1 MDFLTAALCLCIG
14 NCVAWLL
21 ALYTENG
28 APRLLWNLFL
38 GIAGAFLSALAIQA
52 LGLAGGVI
60 WLLAVGP
67 VAALVTIGAGQA
79 GWRAVKGRGDGRGG

>member
-38 GIAGAFLSALAIQA
+38 GILGAFLAGLAIEA
-52 LGLAGGVI
+52 LGLSGGVI
-60 WLLAVGP
+60 WLLAAGP
-67 VAALVTIGAGQA
+67 VAALAAIGAGQA
-79 GWRAVKGRGDGRGG
+79 AWRAVKGKGDR